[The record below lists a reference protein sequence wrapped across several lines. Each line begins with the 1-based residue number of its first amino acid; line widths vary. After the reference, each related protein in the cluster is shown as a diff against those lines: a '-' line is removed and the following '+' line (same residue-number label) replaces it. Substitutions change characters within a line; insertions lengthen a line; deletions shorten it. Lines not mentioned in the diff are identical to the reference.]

1 VNAATS
7 PRALL
12 RRLLRASFFSMLS
25 FIGTGA
31 LSGTVQAPLSRGN
44 QAGRQSANDFESRF
58 AGRPSAAP
66 VFARPDVQSLI
77 STLLSSSTAESFTS
91 AEPETTSTIPDVP
104 VPEWWRRERERAD
117 MEGGMTATP
126 LSDILLGPHSANATL
141 PDDSRS
147 ARAGTAPSGQ
157 GGRDAD
163 VAAPPLV
170 DLQTTPSSAEPPST
184 RTLTNAQLAAYVAR
198 ARGQIAVGDIAGARL
213 LLEPAAAQDDMDA
226 LFALAETYD
235 SQMLR
240 RWRVIGPRPDEAMA
254 RTLYERAAKR
264 GHAEAA
270 ARLSAQPR

>member
-1 VNAATS
+1 VNAAS
-7 PRALL
+7 WSRALL
-12 RRLLRASFFSMLS
+12 RRLLRASFLSMIS

-31 LSGTVQAPLSRGN
+31 SSETVQAPLSSGD
-44 QAGRQSANDFESRF
+44 QAGRQLANDFEARF

-77 STLLSSSTAESFTS
+77 STLLSSPTAESFTS

-117 MEGGMTATP
+117 MEVAMTATP
-126 LSDILLGPHSANATL
+126 LSDILLGPHSATATL
-141 PDDSRS
+141 PD
-147 ARAGTAPSGQ
+147 ARDGQAGTTRLDQ

-170 DLQTTPSSAEPPST
+170 DLETTPSSAEPSST

-235 SQMLR
+235 PLMLR

-270 ARLSAQPR
+270 ARLSGQPR

>member
-1 VNAATS
+1 MNAANWS
-7 PRALL
+7 RALL
-12 RRLLRASFFSMLS
+12 RRLLRASFLSMIS
-25 FIGTGA
+25 FTGA
-31 LSGTVQAPLSRGN
+31 SSETVRAPLSSGD
-44 QAGRQSANDFESRF
+44 QAGRQSANDFEARF

-77 STLLSSSTAESFTS
+77 STLLSSSTTESFTS

-104 VPEWWRRERERAD
+104 VPEWWQRERERAD
-117 MEGGMTATP
+117 MEVAMTATP
-126 LSDILLGPHSANATL
+126 LSDILLGPDSANATL
-141 PDDSRS
+141 PDDSRN
-147 ARAGTAPSGQ
+147 RQAGTAPLDQ
-157 GGRDAD
+157 VGRDAA
-163 VAAPPLV
+163 VAAPLE
-170 DLQTTPSSAEPPST
+170 TTPSSAEPSST
-184 RTLTNAQLAAYVAR
+184 RTLTSAQLAAYVAR

-235 SQMLR
+235 PQMLR

-254 RTLYERAAKR
+254 RTLYEKAAKR

>member
-1 VNAATS
+1 
-7 PRALL
+7 
-12 RRLLRASFFSMLS
+12 
-25 FIGTGA
+25 
-31 LSGTVQAPLSRGN
+31 
-44 QAGRQSANDFESRF
+44 
-58 AGRPSAAP
+58 
-66 VFARPDVQSLI
+66 
-77 STLLSSSTAESFTS
+77 
-91 AEPETTSTIPDVP
+91 
-104 VPEWWRRERERAD
+104 
-117 MEGGMTATP
+117 MEVAMTATP
-126 LSDILLGPHSANATL
+126 LSDILLGPHSATATL
-141 PDDSRS
+141 PD
-147 ARAGTAPSGQ
+147 ARNGQAGTTRLDQ

-170 DLQTTPSSAEPPST
+170 DLETTPSSAEPSST

-235 SQMLR
+235 PLMLR

-270 ARLSAQPR
+270 PRLSAQPR

>member
-1 VNAATS
+1 
-7 PRALL
+7 
-12 RRLLRASFFSMLS
+12 MIS

-31 LSGTVQAPLSRGN
+31 SSETVQAPLSSGD
-44 QAGRQSANDFESRF
+44 QAGRQSANDFEARF

-117 MEGGMTATP
+117 MEGAMTATP

-147 ARAGTAPSGQ
+147 AQAGTARLEQ

-170 DLQTTPSSAEPPST
+170 DLQTTPSSAEPSST

-213 LLEPAAAQDDMDA
+213 LLEPAAAQDDGDA

-235 SQMLR
+235 PLMLR
-240 RWRVIGPRPDEAMA
+240 RWRVIGPRPDDGMA
-254 RTLYERAAKR
+254 RTLYEKAAKR